1 MGKLLFRIC
10 KYGQFGVTNFQ
21 SLIKI
26 EYLQFMVLLLMQS
39 DEAKFEQTLEN
50 GKQDLERFILNRKMH
65 LAKQEECMKKIRDL
79 GSLPSDAF
87 DT

>member
-1 MGKLLFRIC
+1 
-10 KYGQFGVTNFQ
+10 
-21 SLIKI
+21 
-26 EYLQFMVLLLMQS
+26 MQS
-39 DEAKFEQTLEN
+39 DEAKYEQTLQN
-50 GKQDLERFILNRKMH
+50 GKQDLERFILDRKTH